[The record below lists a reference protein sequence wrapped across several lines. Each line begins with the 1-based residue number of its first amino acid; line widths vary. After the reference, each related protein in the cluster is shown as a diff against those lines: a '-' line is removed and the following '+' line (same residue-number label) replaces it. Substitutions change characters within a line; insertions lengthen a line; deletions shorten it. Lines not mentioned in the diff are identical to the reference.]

1 MCSFINKTLVR
12 RRWRYVEA
20 SAALFDFSP
29 WLESRCAL
37 SKLDI
42 GFETRYY
49 ASMYF
54 KRNQI
59 EEAISRTFRER
70 SVQPSSKLR
79 TRLKR
84 LLDLDRSLKRTARSN
99 DPERANYAF
108 YSSDAPGKGSEVL
121 FSIYDACALLLGV
134 RLLEH
139 GWPQNF
145 VVAKLRR
152 VRPELDRKYA
162 QILRTGASNIAPI
175 EPQAGDIAVGNPD
188 SPFLLMVSDDDTGD
202 QPKAG
207 PYALI
212 FNNYQEALQFQLEKA
227 GRSCSW
233 FELEGTARA
242 LQHNLVG
249 SLPRKR
255 GRSS

>member
-1 MCSFINKTLVR
+1 M
-12 RRWRYVEA
+12 E
-20 SAALFDFSP
+20 
-29 WLESRCAL
+29 
-37 SKLDI
+37 
-42 GFETRYY
+42 
-49 ASMYF
+49 F

-59 EEAISRTFRER
+59 EEAISRTFGER

-84 LLDLDRSLKRTARSN
+84 LLDLDRGLKRTARSN

-121 FSIYDACALLLGV
+121 FSICDACALLLGL

-152 VRPELDRKYA
+152 VRPELDQRHA
-162 QILRTGASNIAPI
+162 ELLRASAPNVAAI
-175 EPQAGDIAVGNPD
+175 EPQAGDIALGNPN
-188 SPFLLMVSDDDTGD
+188 SPFLLIVSDDRTGD

-207 PYALI
+207 PYPLI
-212 FNNYQEALQFQLEKA
+212 FNNYQEAFRFQLEKA
-227 GRSCSW
+227 GRSCSG
-233 FELEGTARA
+233 FELEGPARA
-242 LQHNLVG
+242 LQHNLAG

-255 GRSS
+255 GRSG